1 MDRIG
6 REKMAKIGN
15 NPIAFMV
22 AAVAVTIFALPTL
35 TLAVGGWYLFLTI
48 VIMLV
53 AVIAMLILAI
63 NKN

>member
-6 REKMAKIGN
+6 ENKMAKTG
-15 NPIAFMV
+15 NPIAVMI
-22 AAVAVTIFALPTL
+22 AAVAVTVFALPTL
-35 TLAVGGWYLFLTI
+35 TSVVTRWYIFLTI

-53 AVIAMLILAI
+53 AIIAMLILAI

>member
-6 REKMAKIGN
+6 REKMAKIG

-35 TLAVGGWYLFLTI
+35 MSAATGWYMFLTI

-53 AVIAMLILAI
+53 ALIAILILSR

>member
-6 REKMAKIGN
+6 REKMAKIG